1 MNGRIRPIAIG
12 IFRKG
17 DSILV
22 FEGYD
27 PSKDQTFCRPLGGGI
42 DFGEHSRETLI
53 REIREE
59 LQAEISE
66 VRYLA
71 TLENIFVH
79 HGRPGH
85 EIVAV
90 YEAAFADPAFYEG
103 DELIGYED
111 DNSEFKAVWRSLK
124 IFQRGEVPLY
134 PDGLL
139 ELLI

>member
-1 MNGRIRPIAIG
+1 MTGNIRPVAIG

-42 DFGEHSRETLI
+42 NFGEHSRETLI

-59 LQAEISE
+59 LRAEISQI
-66 VRYLA
+66 RYLA
-71 TLENIFVH
+71 TLENIFVYNQQ
-79 HGRPGH
+79 PGH
-85 EIVAV
+85 EVVAV
-90 YEAAFADPAFYEG
+90 YEVTFVDSAFYERE
-103 DELIGYED
+103 ELIGYED
-111 DNSEFKAVWRSLK
+111 DGTAFKAVWRPLNL
-124 IFQRGEVPLY
+124 FQQGAIPLY

-139 ELLI
+139 ELLT